1 MALYVVYFANY
12 LVPLITVPYTVRV
25 LTPAGYGRGAVALS
39 FAAFVGVIAAYGFN
53 LTASREVS
61 VGRTDLHAVSRTA
74 SEVVVVELCLLAMCA
89 GGYEITLAV
98 VPSLCSDSS
107 IMWIAFAAIGLR
119 TLNPIWLYQG
129 LEDLKFSARVG
140 LILRLAYVPAL
151 FLLVRNPTDTP
162 EWLALQA
169 ATAGLGAVWLW
180 YHAYRRLGVRWVRP
194 RWKGLVR
201 QVREGFAIFF
211 SMAAVS
217 LYTSGNV
224 FILGILTNAT
234 MAGYYSAAEK
244 LVRAAMGAWGPLQ
257 QAVFPRITQLASE
270 SRQAGLR
277 FAGKMLIVQ
286 GGMGAALSIGLFATA
301 PWVVPV
307 VLGHTFQPSITIL
320 RILAVLPFLIAVS
333 NVLGIQVMVPFKK
346 DGAFAAALVAAGLL
360 NVGLAVTLVPR
371 WQGSGMAFSV
381 GCSEFIV
388 TASMFLFL
396 RRHDLVPY
404 LRPQPEGANV

>member
-1 MALYVVYFANY
+1 MALYVVYLANY
-12 LVPLITVPYTVRV
+12 LVPLITIPYTVRV

-39 FAAFVGVIAAYGFN
+39 CAAFVGVIAAYGFN

-61 VGRTDLHAVSRTA
+61 VGRNDLHAVSRTA
-74 SEVVVVELCLLAMCA
+74 SEVVVVELCLLAVCA
-89 GGYEITLAV
+89 GGYEITLAL
-98 VPSLCSDSS
+98 VPRLRSDSL
-107 IMWIAFAAIGLR
+107 IMWTAFAAIGLR
-119 TLNPIWLYQG
+119 TLNPVWLYQG
-129 LEDLKFSARVG
+129 LEELKFSARVG

-169 ATAGLGAVWLW
+169 ATAGLDAAWLW
-180 YHAYRRLGVRWVRP
+180 YHACRRLGVRWVGP
-194 RWKGLVR
+194 RRKGLVR
-201 QVREGFAIFF
+201 QVREGFAIFL

-257 QAVFPRITQLASE
+257 QAVFPHITQLASE

-277 FAGKMLIVQ
+277 FAGKILIVQ

-307 VLGHTFQPSITIL
+307 VLGHTFQPSIMIL

-333 NVLGIQVMVPFKK
+333 NVLGFQVMVPFKK
-346 DGAFAAALVAAGLL
+346 DGAFAEALAAAGLL
-360 NVGLAVTLVPR
+360 NVGLAVALVPH

-381 GCSEFIV
+381 ACSEFIV
-388 TASMFLFL
+388 TASMLL
-396 RRHDLVPY
+396 YLKRHDLVPY
-404 LRPQPEGANV
+404 LRPEQEAANV